1 EEIRKIIDDGP
12 YLAEGAKKAG
22 LVDKLAYEDQLDDDR
37 PIAGTQKLD
46 LGTYVQ
52 TPVSLGPAAHGLI
65 ALLYAT
71 GTITSGRSSFDSGL
85 GTVLGSETFTE
96 WLRKIRLDPSVKA
109 VVVRIDSP
117 GGSAIAS
124 EVMWRELMLTRDNMP
139 VIVSM
144 GDVAASG
151 GYY

>member
-1 EEIRKIIDDGP
+1 HLEMSQSLNRDWYDELVRAIAQSRKKTVEEIRKIIDDGP

-52 TPVSLGPAAHGLI
+52 TPVSLGPAAQGRI

-96 WLRKIRLDPSVKA
+96 WLRQLQIAPSRKE
-109 VVVRIDSP
+109 I
-117 GGSAIAS
+117 GSGAC
-124 EVMWRELMLTRDNMP
+124 R
-139 VIVSM
+139 
-144 GDVAASG
+144 
-151 GYY
+151 